1 MLQEQKLVQMTK
13 LEKIIHIQFTGK
25 LCPICSRSINI
36 YLLFRWKRKKKYGWH
51 WHMHMH
57 HAYASCMDVVGALES
72 ESAKLDGLFF
82 FE

>member
-1 MLQEQKLVQMTK
+1 MLQEQKLVQKTK

-36 YLLFRWKRKKKYGWH
+36 YLGGKGKKIWVALAY
-51 WHMHMH
+51 
-57 HAYASCMDVVGALES
+57 AYASCMDVVGALES

-82 FE
+82 FFFF